1 MKNSYHGITFI
12 ALALLA
18 IALGGVK
25 AQAQTSGDPAALCQ
39 RAAQLAEK
47 RHGIPAG
54 LLHAIG
60 QIESGRQDG
69 STGDAAP
76 WPWTISAEGRGKYFP
91 TLRAAMAEVIA
102 LQARG
107 VTSIDVGCMQINL
120 YFHGGAFEDLAE
132 AFMPER
138 NADYAARFLKS
149 LYADTGD
156 WREAVGRYHS
166 ATPKRKRAYSEKV
179 MATWLPD
186 NAPQPHAALPKEFG
200 ELNPA
205 DYRALMVAQYLARR
219 ASRNA
224 LD

>member
-1 MKNSYHGITFI
+1 MKNSYHGIKFI

-18 IALGGVK
+18 SVLSGAGAHAKTFADPGAMCQIA
-25 AQAQTSGDPAALCQ
+25 AQA
-39 RAAQLAEK
+39 AEK
-47 RHGIPAG
+47 RHGIQAG

-76 WPWTISAEGRGKYFP
+76 WPWTISAEGRGRYFP
-91 TLRAAMAEVIA
+91 TLKAAMVEVMA

-120 YFHGGAFEDLAE
+120 YFHGAAFEDLAD
-132 AFMPER
+132 AFMPDR
-138 NADYAARFLKS
+138 NADYAARFLKT

-166 ATPKRKRAYSEKV
+166 ATLKRKRAYSEKV

-186 NAPQPHAALPKEFG
+186 RAPQAYAALPKEFG
-200 ELNPA
+200 DLNPS
-205 DYRALMVAQYLARR
+205 DYRALKVAQYLARR